1 MAHFAEIG
9 LNNIVQQVIV
19 VNNNELLDEN
29 GIEQESKGQEFCRK
43 LLGGTWIQTSYSGQF
58 RKNYAGP
65 GFVYDSVK
73 DAFIAPKPYASW
85 TLDET
90 TLQWTAPVP
99 VPDTDSVYAWDEPTQ
114 SWTLVPLQG

>member
-19 VNNNELLDEN
+19 VNNNELIDEN
-29 GIEQESKGQEFCRK
+29 GIEQESLGQEFCRK
-43 LLGGTWIQTSYSGQF
+43 LLGGIWIQTSYSGQF

-85 TLDET
+85 TLDES
-90 TLQWTAPVP
+90 TLQWAAPVP
-99 VPDTDSVYAWDEPTQ
+99 VPDTNNVYAWTEPTQ
-114 SWTLVPLQG
+114 SWTLVLLQG

>member
-9 LNNIVQQVIV
+9 LNNVVQQVIV

-29 GIEQESKGQEFCRK
+29 GIEQESLGQEFCRK

-85 TLDET
+85 TLDEN
-90 TLQWTAPVP
+90 TLQWAAPVP
-99 VPDTDSVYAWDEPTQ
+99 VPDTNNVYAWDEPTQ